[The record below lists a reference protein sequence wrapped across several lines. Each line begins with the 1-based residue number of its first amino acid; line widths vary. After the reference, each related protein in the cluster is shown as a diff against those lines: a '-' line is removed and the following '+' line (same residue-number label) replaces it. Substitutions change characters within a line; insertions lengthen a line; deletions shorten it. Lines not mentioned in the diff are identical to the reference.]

1 MSDLLRK
8 KPNQK
13 LLNRAS
19 QIKPAE
25 TFSIDTKVTKPAASS
40 PAPQPQQDVKKKTTT
55 VRVSDANQN
64 KLNAL
69 VTLGVGESVDEV
81 IDVLIGEFENHHL
94 SKEQKKIFALLLETA
109 QKRKKK

>member
-13 LLNRAS
+13 LLNRAN

-25 TFSIDTKVTKPAASS
+25 TFSIDTKDSKPAAPS
-40 PAPQPQQDVKKKTTT
+40 PILQDQESKKKTTT

-81 IDVLIGEFENHHL
+81 IDVLIGEFDNHHL
-94 SKEQKKIFALLLETA
+94 SKEQKKIFSLLLETA
-109 QKRKKK
+109 QRRKKK

>member
-25 TFSIDTKVTKPAASS
+25 TFSIDTQVTKPAASS
-40 PAPQPQQDVKKKTTT
+40 PIPQQQEVKKKTTT

-81 IDVLIGEFENHHL
+81 IDVLIGEFDNHHL
-94 SKEQKKIFALLLETA
+94 SKEQKKVFSLLLETA
-109 QKRKKK
+109 QRRKKK